1 MVLRLVA
8 VFVALIAAQTA
19 VALEPIPDKLVVL
32 TFDDA
37 VSSQHTVVRPI
48 LKKHGFGATF
58 FITEGF
64 TFPINKQD
72 YLTWQQIAELDAD
85 GFEIGNHTR
94 DHMTINERSLPK
106 LKEQLEHIAARC
118 AEHGIAKP
126 VSFAYPG
133 NGIQEA
139 AFAILAEHGIR
150 FARRGGA
157 PEYSYEWGRGF
168 AFEPGVDHPLLIPS
182 AGDARPDWT
191 IEDFKRAVAQAKNGR
206 IAVLQFHGVP
216 DREHPWVHT
225 DPQRFGEWMQ
235 YLKDG
240 GFKVLAL
247 RDLAQ
252 YVDPQK
258 TPARAFAAIE
268 QRQAARTETL
278 VELQVVEADGAR
290 PIPARVYIRNEAGQW
305 FFPKSANIAQGSAI
319 RYERKNGGHPNALEM
334 HTTLS
339 AHPARVELAPG
350 NYTVTV
356 ERGLEYV
363 PLTKTIVVGSP
374 QNGVQK
380 ETLELA
386 RWVNMAANRW
396 WSGDTHS
403 HRDPRDLPNVVL
415 AEDLNVAVP
424 MVNWTTESNV
434 PPNVSAKNFKVE
446 HNGNPFSIDATRLW
460 SPQGTE
466 YEIFKTDGKNHTLGA
481 FLIVNHKRPF
491 DLPVLPLKAVAERVR
506 AEGGLIDLE
515 KHNWNWSIAIVPLLG
530 VDLFELGN
538 NHHWRAE
545 YGLKNWAVPAAP
557 YMQVKGSG
565 TDDED
570 SWTLYGFQTYY
581 ALLNCGFR
589 IKPTA
594 GTANGVHPVPLG
606 FNRVYVQL
614 DEPFSYDAWMKGLGA
629 GRSFVTNGPMLT
641 VKVDDQHPGHV
652 FAATGAARRTV
663 RLTGQ
668 VASERPLSSIE
679 VVINGDTIRT
689 VVASN
694 STAALDLKLG
704 LKGGPPVAPSATAY
718 VTQLDTE
725 IEIPNSDSSWVA
737 VRCWERRPAGRQ
749 RFAHT
754 APWHFE
760 VPGQPPR
767 PRRAEIEWLVQRV
780 ESEIK
785 RNVGVLPEAALDEF
799 RSSLAIYQEIAKR
812 AR

>member
-1 MVLRLVA
+1 MLRLLMTCCLL
-8 VFVALIAAQTA
+8 LIAVTA
-19 VALEPIPDKLVVL
+19 SALEPIPDKLVVL
-32 TFDDA
+32 TFDDS
-37 VSSQHTVVRPI
+37 VVSQHLVVRPI

-64 TFPINKQD
+64 SFPTNKRD
-72 YLTWQQIAELDAD
+72 YLTWQQIAELNAD
-85 GFEIGNHTR
+85 DFEIGNHTR
-94 DHMTINERSLPK
+94 DHMAVTERTLPK

-118 AEHGIAKP
+118 AEHGITKP

-133 NGIQEA
+133 NGISEA
-139 AFAILAEHGIR
+139 AFPIFAEHGIL

-157 PEYSYEWGRGF
+157 PEFPYEWGRGF

-191 IEDFKRAVAQAKNGR
+191 IEDFKRAVSQAKNGR

-216 DREHPWVHT
+216 DGEHHWVST
-225 DPQRFGEWMQ
+225 DPKRFEEWMQ
-235 YLKDG
+235 YLKDN
-240 GFKVLAL
+240 GFKVIAL
-247 RDLAQ
+247 RDLAV
-252 YVDPQK
+252 YVDPK
-258 TPARAFAAIE
+258 KVPARAFAAIE

-278 VELQVVEADGAR
+278 VELSVIEATGAK

-305 FFPKSANIAQGSAI
+305 FFPKSANIAQGSAV

-339 AHPARVELAPG
+339 AHAARVELVPG
-350 NYTVTV
+350 NYSVTV
-356 ERGLEYV
+356 ERGHEYV
-363 PLTKTIVVGSP
+363 PLTKTITVGSP
-374 QNGVQK
+374 QNGFQK
-380 ETLELA
+380 ATFELA
-386 RWVNMAANRW
+386 RWVNMASEKW

-403 HRDPRDLPNVVL
+403 HRDPRELPNVVL

-424 MVNWTTESNV
+424 MVYWTTESNV
-434 PPNVSAKNFKVE
+434 PPSVSAKNFKVE
-446 HNGNPFSIDATRLW
+446 HSGNPFQIDATHLW
-460 SPQGTE
+460 SPLGTE

-481 FLIVNHKRPF
+481 FVIVNHKQPF
-491 DLPVLPLKAVAERVR
+491 DLPVLPLKEVAARVR
-506 AEGGLIDLE
+506 SEGGLIDLE
-515 KHNWNWSIAIVPLLG
+515 KHNWNWSIAVVPLLG

-538 NHHWRAE
+538 NHHWRAD
-545 YGLKNWAVPAAP
+545 YAIKNWAVPAPA
-557 YMQVKGSG
+557 YMRVKGSG

-570 SWTLYGFQTYY
+570 SWTRYGFQTYY
-581 ALLNCGFR
+581 AMLNCGFR

-641 VKVDDQHPGHV
+641 VKLDDQHPGHV
-652 FAATGAARRTV
+652 FVENGTAQRTV
-663 RLTGQ
+663 RVTGQ
-668 VASERPLSSIE
+668 VASLHPLSSIE
-679 VVINGDTIRT
+679 LVINGDTVRT

-694 STAALDLKLG
+694 ATRSTPG
-704 LKGGPPVAPSATAY
+704 NGGY
-718 VTQLDTE
+718 MTQLDTE
-725 IEIPNSDSSWVA
+725 ITVPTTDSSWVA
-737 VRCWERRPAGRQ
+737 VRCWEQRPGGRQ
-749 RFAHT
+749 RFSHS

-760 VPGQPPR
+760 VTGKPPR
-767 PRRAEIEWLVQRV
+767 PQRAEIEWLVQRV

-785 RNVGVLPEAALDEF
+785 RNESVLPAAALDEF
-799 RSSLAIYQEIAKR
+799 RASLAIYQAIAKR

>member
-1 MVLRLVA
+1 MLLRWFALLVLVA
-8 VFVALIAAQTA
+8 ITSAAQ
-19 VALEPIPDKLVVL
+19 ALEPVPEKLVVL

-37 VSSQHTVVRPI
+37 VSSQHLVVSPI

-64 TFPINKQD
+64 TFPTNKRD
-72 YLTWQQIAELDAD
+72 YLTWQQIAELNAD

-94 DHMTINERSLPK
+94 DHMSINERSLPK

-118 AEHGIAKP
+118 AEYGIPKP

-133 NGIQEA
+133 NGIHEG
-139 AFAILAEHGIR
+139 AFPIFAEQGII

-157 PEYSYEWGRGF
+157 PEFPYEWGRGF

-182 AGDARPDWT
+182 VGDARPDWT
-191 IEDFKRAVAQAKNGR
+191 IDDFKRAVSQATKGR

-216 DREHPWVHT
+216 DRDHPWVHT
-225 DPQRFGEWMQ
+225 DPKRFEEWMQ

-240 GFKVLAL
+240 GFKVVAL

-252 YVDPQK
+252 YVDPK
-258 TPARAFAAIE
+258 IVPARAFAAIE

-278 VELQVVEADGAR
+278 VELQVVEAEGAK
-290 PIPARVYIRNEAGQW
+290 PIPARLYIRNEAGQW
-305 FFPKSANIAQGSAI
+305 FFPKSANISQGSAV
-319 RYERKNGGHPNALEM
+319 RYERKNGGHPNAVEM

-339 AHPARVELAPG
+339 AHAGRIEIAPG
-350 NYTVTV
+350 KYTVTV
-356 ERGLEYV
+356 ERGHEYV
-363 PLTKTIVVGSP
+363 PLTRTITVDVP
-374 QNGVQK
+374 QKGMQK
-380 ETLELA
+380 ETLALS
-386 RWVNMAANRW
+386 RWTNMAARGW

-403 HRDPRDLPNVVL
+403 HRDPRDLPNVLL

-424 MVNWTTESNV
+424 MVYWTIDSNV
-434 PPNVSAKNFKVE
+434 PPSVSAKNFKIE
-446 HNGNPFSIDATRLW
+446 HDGKPVSIDGTHVW

-466 YEIFKTDGKNHTLGA
+466 YEIFRTDNKNHTLGA
-481 FLIVNHKRPF
+481 FVIVNHKQPF

-515 KHNWNWSIAIVPLLG
+515 KHNWNWSISVVPLLG

-538 NHHWRAE
+538 NHQWRVDYAI
-545 YGLKNWAVPAAP
+545 KNWAVPAPA

-565 TDDED
+565 TDDEE
-570 SWTLYGFQTYY
+570 SWTRYGFQTYY

-594 GTANGVHPVPLG
+594 GTANGAHPIPLG

-614 DEPFSYDAWMKGLGA
+614 DEPFSFDAWMKGLAA
-629 GRSFVTNGPMLT
+629 GRSFVTNGPMPT
-641 VKVDDQHPGHV
+641 VKLDGQHPGHV
-652 FAATGAARRTV
+652 FKIESGANRTV
-663 RLTGQ
+663 RLNGE
-668 VASERPLSSIE
+668 VRSERPLSSIE
-679 VVINGDTIRT
+679 VVINGDTIRS
-689 VVASN
+689 VVAENAIDPS
-694 STAALDLKLG
+694 
-704 LKGGPPVAPSATAY
+704 GGY
-718 VTQLDTE
+718 VTKLDTE
-725 IEIPNSDSSWVA
+725 VVVPTNDSGWAV
-737 VRCWERRPAGRQ
+737 VRCWENRPGGRQ

-760 VPGQPPR
+760 VANKPPR

-780 ESEIK
+780 ESDIK
-785 RNVGVLPEAALDEF
+785 RNEGVLPAAALDEF
-799 RSSLAIYQEIAKR
+799 RESLKIYQEIAKR